1 MAASLRCPVLQAT
14 GQSPAGQGACWAR
27 GHGDRVG
34 VGVQTGCKPSCCW
47 QQDSVKG
54 VYSGLSNQTLVN
66 QAEVG
71 SGSEGA
77 EMQAKVFLREPKT
90 EEEGRGSEEG

>member
-1 MAASLRCPVLQAT
+1 M
-14 GQSPAGQGACWAR
+14 
-27 GHGDRVG
+27 
-34 VGVQTGCKPSCCW
+34 
-47 QQDSVKG
+47 KG
-54 VYSGLSNQTLVN
+54 VYSGLSNQPLVN

-90 EEEGRGSEEG
+90 EEAGRGSEEG